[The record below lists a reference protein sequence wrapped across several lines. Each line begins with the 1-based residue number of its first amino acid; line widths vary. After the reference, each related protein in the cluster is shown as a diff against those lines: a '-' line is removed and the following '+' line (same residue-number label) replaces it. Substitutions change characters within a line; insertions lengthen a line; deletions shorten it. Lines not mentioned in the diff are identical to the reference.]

1 MTTAVATPNPG
12 AGDAA
17 TLDAIR
23 PRDFAAP
30 SIGRL
35 VLVELRKM
43 VNTRSGRW
51 LLIAAVGIA
60 VVIAV
65 VRGLTGAEQDRTLLN
80 VFQIALFPFGVLLPV
95 LGILTAT
102 SEWSQRTALATFAL
116 VPQRPR
122 IGVAKVVA
130 AMLLG
135 LAALV
140 VCLVVAVI
148 GNVVAMLGGADGSW
162 SVSASQLLQ
171 ALVLA
176 ELGMLMGLGFGLVL
190 MSPAVAIVAYFA
202 LPTVFSIV
210 GELVNG
216 LRDAWQWIDSSVTQE
231 PLFDGTA
238 SGGDWT
244 RILVSSLVWIGIP
257 LVLGLIRMNRRE
269 VK

>member
-1 MTTAVATPNPG
+1 MSTVVSTPDAG
-12 AGDAA
+12 TGDAV
-17 TLDAIR
+17 T
-23 PRDFAAP
+23 PRSFAAP
-30 SIGRL
+30 SLGRL

-60 VVIAV
+60 LVIAV
-65 VRGLTGAEQDRTLLN
+65 VRGLTGNEQGRTLLD
-80 VFQIALFPFGVLLPV
+80 VFQLALFPFGVLLPV

-122 IGVAKVVA
+122 IGAAKVVA
-130 AMLLG
+130 ALLLG
-135 LAALV
+135 LAAVV
-140 VCLVVAVI
+140 VCLVVGAI
-148 GNVVAMLGGADGSW
+148 GNLVAVLGGADGSW
-162 SVSASQLLQ
+162 SISAGQLLQ
-171 ALVLA
+171 PFVAA
-176 ELGMLMGLGFGLVL
+176 ELAMLMGLGFGLLL

-210 GELVNG
+210 GELVRG
-216 LRDAWQWIDSSVTQE
+216 LQDAWEWIDSSVTQQ

-238 SGGDWT
+238 SGGDWA
-244 RILVSSLVWIGIP
+244 RILVSTSIWIGIP